1 MFIIGY
7 FLIAVA
13 KIISLL
19 INIYI
24 LLVILDAILTWF
36 PSLHNNPL
44 RHLLAFLVEP
54 LLIQV
59 RKILRIRHI
68 DIAPFVAI
76 VLLYFLNEFLVRV
89 LMRLGELF
97 L

>member
-19 INIYI
+19 INIYV
-24 LLVILDAILTWF
+24 LLIILDAILTWF
-36 PSLHNNPL
+36 PSFHNNPL

-54 LLIQV
+54 LLMRV
-59 RKILRIRHI
+59 RKIFHIRHI

-89 LMRLGELF
+89 LMRLGELC